1 MRVPGFRVKS
11 EKVMAIGASAL
22 ILGVAAIAAAV
33 ALEIRWLFFAAS
45 VIGGI
50 GFGAGFQ
57 GGLRSVLELLPPLQ
71 RGGTLSSLYLVSY
84 MAFGVPPLVAGLLIP
99 TLGLQNVV
107 NGYAALVIVLSLVA
121 LALLLRSRIKR
132 IRRAAAGA

>member
-1 MRVPGFRVKS
+1 MRVLSFRVKS

-33 ALEIRWLFFAAS
+33 ALESAWLYFAAS

-57 GGLRSVLELLPPLQ
+57 GGLRSVLELLAPLQ
-71 RGGTLSSLYLVSY
+71 RWGTL
-84 MAFGVPPLVAGLLIP
+84 MAFGVPTLVTGLLIP

-107 NGYAALVIVLSLVA
+107 NGYAALVIVLSRVT
-121 LALLLRSRIKR
+121 LALLLRSRTKR
-132 IRRAAAGA
+132 IRRAAAAA

>member
-1 MRVPGFRVKS
+1 MQVPGFRGNS
-11 EKVMAIGASAL
+11 EVMTIGASAL

-33 ALEIRWLFFAAS
+33 ALESAWLYFAAR

-57 GGLRSVLELLPPLQ
+57 RGLRSVLELLPPLQ

-84 MAFGVPPLVAGLLIP
+84 MACGVPTLVAGLLIP

-107 NGYAALVIVLSLVA
+107 NGYAALVIVLSLAA
-121 LALLLRSRIKR
+121 LALLLGSRIKR